1 MSDAAANKA
10 LLADVYRRWHE
21 TRGGCLEEVIGIFAD
36 EIRFGSLAQGAAPV
50 AFTALAIGKEQM
62 RGYFAGLLSGWSMI
76 HYTVDHMIAE
86 GEHVAVIGSTAWTN
100 KATGK
105 VADTPKVDVWRL
117 QNGRAVEFY
126 EYYDTAKLF
135 AAATPG

>member
-10 LLADVYRRWHE
+10 ILESAYRRWHE
-21 TRGGCLEEVIGIFAD
+21 TRGQCIEELLHIYDDNV
-36 EIRFGSLAQGAAPV
+36 RFGSLAQGAAPA
-50 AFTALAIGKEQM
+50 AFTMERTCKEEM
-62 RGYFAGLLSGWSMI
+62 RGYFDGLLAAWNML
-76 HYTVDHMIAE
+76 HYTVHDMIAE
-86 GEHVAVIGSTAWTN
+86 GDRVAVVCSTAWTN

-105 VADTPKVDVWRL
+105 TVETPKVDVWRFKD
-117 QNGRAVEFY
+117 GRAVEFY